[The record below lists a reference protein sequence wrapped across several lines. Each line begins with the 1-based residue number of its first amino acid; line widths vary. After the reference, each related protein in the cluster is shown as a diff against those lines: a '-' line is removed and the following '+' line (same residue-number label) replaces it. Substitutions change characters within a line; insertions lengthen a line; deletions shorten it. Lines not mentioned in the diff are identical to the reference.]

1 MLRIVAKLFAMC
13 ILPTPVNSANV
24 TSNCTILEWNV
35 GVYGFFSE
43 DQAQFGKANGVFD
56 VIRTIVF
63 FDLDFQSTW
72 NTTLKARWGPS
83 WYVRSIEMN
92 PCLRLRPI
100 IIDAPDDLKTEYM
113 KAQVN
118 SFWTFNDIDVDVLA
132 YMPEVPAEN
141 ILHSGTQGKVSVGML
156 ESAVLE
162 NKQLYPYLFRYA
174 NPSGDD
180 ARVAYQYYVHFAWR
194 SITLVHDESADGGAK
209 FQVFFGLWTSNNH
222 STKSMN
228 IHTVP
233 SSSLPYQKA
242 AVQAMIDMIKAS
254 TTRLLYL
261 DVGVGWNFATD
272 PHCQPFSLNV
282 CVLRDLLDANVR
294 APHFQYLVSEST
306 VDSLEFMGNS
316 HNVPGYNYT
325 LVYFQNMH
333 YTGGFALRLDQVNVG
348 DVYNTVIKQG
358 ITLQPSDYVNA
369 YTRYGISEWSQDT
382 WKSFWEERVLRGEAL
397 VGFGMNP
404 EILAYMFWLGDVLAF
419 ILFALNNVMNTYQ
432 PTSKAQITTKMM
444 ADAMSISSPTYTAYN
459 GVSAPFTMP
468 YPGQKVLSTSVVKG
482 RNVCLPYPSD
492 DCTTNNKITD
502 YPICCNGTYSRGGV
516 TVYNDS
522 EARWSTGSTS
532 WTPPPALLNCT
543 PGQYFNAD
551 GLCEWC
557 PAGRFSGTF
566 DQTACGL
573 CPRGQRSAAKS
584 VACEECAVGRV
595 ASELQSENCADC
607 IGGTYASMKGRS
619 QCIYCEF
626 GKYSDAIAATVCNEC
641 GGDLITASKG
651 SLSVADC
658 ICSRGTF
665 SRDFHVPNKSSS
677 KGTSCETCMEGLDCE
692 TNWPSSW
699 NAVGDPTSI
708 ALPGFYTLV
717 SAPYETYKCCFGEA
731 CEQDCPGGAPACN
744 PDRTGLVCDACVDD
758 GYFIKEA
765 TCQRCPFYMKLLL
778 PMFVI
783 VTSILCCAAYY
794 GSNGP
799 LTVDADNPLATVL
812 FFGLVVT
819 SAQIFGIVKDMEIPW
834 PESIHGFMSGSS
846 AVFALDGS
854 GIPFECAVGTWP
866 VALYMVQ
873 VLFPYLLLTEIFA
886 LFAGSK
892 LIARVLQK
900 PSISWQ
906 TDKML
911 NVAGQV
917 MQLLFIAFCGIM
929 VKPMQCF
936 RHPNGK
942 RSLKMYPRL
951 LCGEGGDHSGLLLL
965 AAIICFGFIL
975 PFVTWCTWGCIKA
988 PSESSNANSGFLRRF
1003 RFLLYR
1009 FRPDCWWWG
1018 LCFMLRQTILAFV
1031 TVLVIE
1037 NPHGQLF
1044 YTGGALAVYGF
1055 LVCRYWPWISG
1066 ELSFVDAGAM
1076 LVLVLIMLTAAQFL
1090 PEPTPNKGRFGILVA
1105 LFFSMGALL
1114 TRYLLLIGRSMLANG
1129 IFGEFGNGNPDRITT
1144 SKDWLQ
1150 WLEYMENLPN
1160 SEIIE
1165 TVCKMNGFDRQ
1176 SIISLMSSWN
1186 AITKEGVGV
1195 KQKRLVGVPNK
1206 VVVSRERTSQLCR
1219 QSSRISTSSRQ
1230 STRTSTSKE
1239 AKEAF
1244 VTSRQD
1250 SIDVGHDN
1258 MEDHNSA
1265 VVEDP
1270 TGTESE
1276 MCMV

>member
-1 MLRIVAKLFAMC
+1 MWGIVAKIFAVL
-13 ILPTPVNSANV
+13 IFPTRVSSTNV
-24 TSNCTILEWNV
+24 SSNCTILEWNV

-43 DQAQFGKANGVFD
+43 DYAQFGKANGYFE
-56 VIRTIVF
+56 VIRTIAF

-72 NTTLKARWGPS
+72 NTTVKARWGPS
-83 WYVRSIEMN
+83 WYVRSVDMN
-92 PCLRLRPI
+92 PCLRFRPI
-100 IIDAPDDLKTEYM
+100 IVDAPNDLKTEYM

-118 SFWTFNDIDVDVLA
+118 SFWTFNAMEVDILA
-132 YMPEVPAEN
+132 YMTQVPAEN
-141 ILHSGTQGKVSVGML
+141 ILHSGTQDKVSVGML
-156 ESAVLE
+156 TSATLE

-174 NPSGDD
+174 NPAGDD
-180 ARVAYQYYVHFAWR
+180 ARVAYQYYVHFGWR
-194 SITLVHDESADGGAK
+194 SITVVHDESPDGGAK
-209 FQVFFGLWTSNNH
+209 FQVFFGLWTSNNQ
-222 STKSMN
+222 STDSMN

-233 SSSLPYQKA
+233 SSTLPYQKA
-242 AVQAMIDMIKAS
+242 AVQALIDMVKAG
-254 TTRLLYL
+254 TTRLLYF
-261 DVGVGWNFATD
+261 DVAAGWEFATD
-272 PHCQPFSLNV
+272 PHCQPFNLNV
-282 CVLRDLLDANVR
+282 CVLRDMFDMNVR
-294 APHFQYLVSEST
+294 SPHFQFLVNQALIESMENHNLPGWTFQTPVDEYLHWT
-306 VDSLEFMGNS
+306 R
-316 HNVPGYNYT
+316 
-325 LVYFQNMH
+325 
-333 YTGGFALRLDQVNVG
+333 GFALTVDDVN
-348 DVYNTVIKQG
+348 YPFILNTVYKQVLS
-358 ITLQPSDYVNA
+358 LQPSDYVDA
-369 YTRYGISEWSQDT
+369 YTRYGISEWSHDT

-397 VGFGMNP
+397 MGVP
-404 EILAYMFWLGDVLAF
+404 RLEIALLMWWLGDVLAF
-419 ILFALNNVMNTYQ
+419 ILFALNNVMNTFQ
-432 PTSKAQITTKMM
+432 PTSKSQITPKMM
-444 ADAMSISSPTYTAYN
+444 ADAMSISSPPYTAY
-459 GVSAPFTMP
+459 GGSVPYTMP
-468 YPGQKVLSTSVVKG
+468 YPDQKVLSTSMVVARRWILADPNG
-482 RNVCLPYPSD
+482 ASVSPVE
-492 DCTTNNKITD
+492 D
-502 YPICCNGTYSRGGV
+502 YPICCNGSYYRAGILVNSDNIPV
-516 TVYNDS
+516 
-522 EARWSTGSTS
+522 WSMGNAS
-532 WTPPPALLNCT
+532 WMPPADLLNCT
-543 PGQYFNAD
+543 PGQYSLPN

-566 DQTACGL
+566 DQTMCTL

-595 ASELQSENCADC
+595 ANELQMENCADC
-607 IGGTYASMKGRS
+607 IGGTYASMTGQS

-626 GKYSDAIAATVCNEC
+626 GKYSDAIAATGCNEC

-651 SLSVADC
+651 SFSEADC

-665 SRDFHVPNKSSS
+665 SREFHVPNKNSS
-677 KGTSCETCMEGLDCE
+677 KVTSCEACMEGLDCE

-699 NAVGDPTSI
+699 NAVGDPISS

-717 SAPYETYKCCFGEA
+717 SAPYDTYKCCFGEA
-731 CEQDCPGGAPACN
+731 CEQDCPGGAPESCN
-744 PDRTGLVCDACVDD
+744 PDRTGLVCDRCVDD
-758 GYFIKEA
+758 GYFINEA
-765 TCQRCPFYMKLLL
+765 TCQRCPFVTKLLL
-778 PMFVI
+778 PMAVI

-799 LTVDADNPLATVL
+799 LTVDADNPLATML
-812 FFGLVVT
+812 FVGLVIT

-834 PESIHGFMSGSS
+834 PESIHRFMSGSS
-846 AVFALDGS
+846 AAFALDGS
-854 GIPFECAVGTWP
+854 GIPFECAVGNWA

-873 VLFPYLLLTEIFA
+873 VLVPYLLLAEVFA
-886 LFAGSK
+886 MFAASK
-892 LIARVLQK
+892 LVARVLQK

-911 NVAGQV
+911 NAAGQL

-951 LCGEGGDHSGLLLL
+951 LCGEGGDHSGLLIL

-988 PSESSNANSGFLRRF
+988 PSESSNANAGFLQRF

-1055 LVCRYWPWISG
+1055 LLCRFWPWISG

-1076 LVLVLIMLTAAQFL
+1076 LILVLIMLTAAQFL
-1090 PEPTPNKGRFGILVA
+1090 PEPTPNKGRFGILLA
-1105 LFFSMGALL
+1105 LFLGMGALL

-1129 IFGEFGNGNPDRITT
+1129 VFGEFGNGSPDRITT
-1144 SKDWLQ
+1144 SKDWLL

-1165 TVCKMNGFDRQ
+1165 TVCKMNGFDRY

-1186 AITKEGVGV
+1186 AITREGVDG
-1195 KQKRLVGVPNK
+1195 KQKRLTGVPNR

-1219 QSSRISTSSRQ
+1219 QTSRISTSSRQ
-1230 STRTSTSKE
+1230 STVNE
-1239 AKEAF
+1239 KEAF
-1244 VTSRQD
+1244 VTSGQD
-1250 SIDVGHDN
+1250 N
-1258 MEDHNSA
+1258 AEDQKPA
-1265 VVEDP
+1265 IIEDP
-1270 TGTESE
+1270 TGTDSE
-1276 MCMV
+1276 MCTV